1 MTTARRPAPNITP
14 ISARNIAAGQVR
26 RGAAQFVRLPPGDL
40 LLTVNSRNIW
50 VLQGNR
56 TVVG

>member
-1 MTTARRPAPNITP
+1 
-14 ISARNIAAGQVR
+14 V
-26 RGAAQFVRLPPGDL
+26 QFARLPPGDL
-40 LLTVNSRNIW
+40 LLTVNSPNIW